1 MINKLALILALAA
14 AQAGTGSVKPPEEV
28 KDCSVARP
36 GTPCTITVDRLAP
49 VSGKTVHV
57 ENETAVTVVLIKKSP
72 FESCKNEVKRA
83 ELPDVSAIPTLL
95 GMITDLA
102 GSLHVLA
109 APVEAP
115 ARVDPAQQIAAE
127 LQQIASEAERQLK
140 LAADVQEAYET
151 ETTSLKAFY
160 RTKYIAKK
168 YGVPGVKNEDEFEAD
183 RSARETAVEDVLKKE
198 LPHTAGGEE
207 TYKAVI
213 SDYARYL
220 RSTAANPDVIP
231 QLERQISRARSLLDA
246 LAKVVTDLRT
256 ARTKLTSTADYL
268 AELKDAEWEAR
279 ADLRPDIN
287 AKASGSFSCT
297 SDITGNPTLDPPVA
311 YTVTFQNTPR
321 LSLTAGLIVSGV
333 SRNSVGLEHVEDS
346 PNDPTVT
353 FHNEIRDHPSSPQ
366 VVPFSF
372 FNIRLFS
379 PWRWKN
385 RIMTF
390 NATPGVGLN
399 PNNGGTSAEF
409 FLGLSFGFGNFFLAG
424 GAHIGHELKP
434 ANGFNLHDK
443 PGDDL
448 KAVPLDTPWT
458 PGLAVAFSYRIP
470 LK

>member
-1 MINKLALILALAA
+1 MINYLPLILPLAA
-14 AQAGTGSVKPPEEV
+14 AQAGTGSANPAEV
-28 KDCSVARP
+28 IKDCSVARP
-36 GTPCTITVDRLAP
+36 GTPCTITIDRLAP
-49 VSGKTVHV
+49 VSGKTVRV
-57 ENETAVTVVLIKKSP
+57 ENETTVTVVLIKKSP
-72 FESCKNEVKRA
+72 FESCKNEVKRE

-95 GMITDLA
+95 GLITDLA

-115 ARVDPAQQIAAE
+115 APVDPAQRIAAE
-127 LQQIASEAERQLK
+127 LQQIANEAERQMK
-140 LAADVQEAYET
+140 LAAAVQEAYEAV
-151 ETTSLKAFY
+151 TTSLKAFY

-168 YGVPGVKNEDEFEAD
+168 YGVPGAKDEVAFEAD
-183 RSARETAVEDVLKKE
+183 RSARETAVTEVLKKE
-198 LPHTAGGEE
+198 LPHTAGGEQ

-220 RSTAANPDVIP
+220 RSSDANPDVIP
-231 QLERQISRARSLLDA
+231 QLERQISRARSMLDA
-246 LAKVVTDLRT
+246 LAKVVADLEA
-256 ARTKLTSTADYL
+256 ARTKLKSTADYL
-268 AELKDAEWEAR
+268 GELKDPEWEAR
-279 ADLRPDIN
+279 ADLRADIN
-287 AKASGSFSCT
+287 AKLSGSFSCT
-297 SDITGNPTLDPPVA
+297 SDISGNPTLDPPVA

-321 LSLTAGLIVSGV
+321 LSLTAGLIVSTV
-333 SRNSVGLEHVEDS
+333 PRNSVGLEHVEDS
-346 PNDPTVT
+346 PNDPKVT
-353 FHNEIRDHPSSPQ
+353 FHNEILDHQSSPQ

-372 FNIRLFS
+372 FNIRIFN

-443 PGDDL
+443 PDDDL
-448 KAVPLDTPWT
+448 KAVPLHTPWT
-458 PGLAVAFSYRIP
+458 PGIAVAVSYRIP